1 MCDENAK
8 KRSQKMNTYDFVQMT
23 FLAVGGKIQGKTKL
37 QKTVYFL
44 GIMTGE
50 LENLGYGPHFY
61 GPYSAEVADA
71 VGQLHTLGFLDSNT
85 NQTGLHN
92 SSGFEA
98 IRYDFTLTDAGRD
111 VARDKAKSHGKFWKK
126 LGSAVK
132 MLENAG
138 NVDYMKMSIA
148 AKAYFMLG
156 EKQGHATTEE
166 LAELAPRFGW
176 EVSAEQIA
184 KAAEYLRKLDLIE
197 GGR

>member
-1 MCDENAK
+1 
-8 KRSQKMNTYDFVQMT
+8 MNTYDFVQMT

-44 GIMTGE
+44 GIITGE

-71 VGQLHTLGFLDSNT
+71 VGQLHALGFLDSNT
-85 NQTGLHN
+85 NQTGLRG

-98 IRYDFTLTDAGRD
+98 TRYDFTLTDAGRD
-111 VARDKAKSHGKFWKK
+111 VASNKAESHRKFFGKLRD
-126 LGSAVK
+126 AVK
-132 MLENAG
+132 VLKDAG
-138 NVDYMKMSIA
+138 KVDYMKMSIA

-156 EKQGHATTEE
+156 QKQGHATTEE
-166 LAELAPRFGW
+166 LSELAQRFGW
-176 EVSAEQIA
+176 EVSKEQITE
-184 KAAEYLRKLDLIE
+184 AAEYLKKLNLIE